1 MMTHDLIGRT
11 LMAPEKKIM
20 QEFSL
25 FFLTQH
31 CSLRRKE
38 KKKTRK
44 TDRKKTLALIKA
56 GDVDRCCHYS
66 DGRCCHYLKGEW

>member
-1 MMTHDLIGRT
+1 MTHDLIGRT

-38 KKKTRK
+38 KKKQEKQIGRK
-44 TDRKKTLALIKA
+44 L
-56 GDVDRCCHYS
+56 
-66 DGRCCHYLKGEW
+66 

>member
-11 LMAPEKKIM
+11 LMAPEKENNAII
-20 QEFSL
+20 QSL

-38 KKKTRK
+38 KKN
-44 TDRKKTLALIKA
+44 KKN
-56 GDVDRCCHYS
+56 R
-66 DGRCCHYLKGEW
+66 

>member
-1 MMTHDLIGRT
+1 
-11 LMAPEKKIM
+11 MAPEKENNAII
-20 QEFSL
+20 QSL